1 MCVVVQRVGRAQVT
15 VDGIVNLRI
24 FEDEGG
30 KLNHSALERR
40 SEILVREDF
49 RTEDAYDF

>member
-1 MCVVVQRVGRAQVT
+1 MCVVVQRLGRAQLT
-15 VDGIVNLRI
+15 VDRIVNLRYI
-24 FEDEGG
+24 EHEGG